1 MFVVLLLLSSF
12 DFEFAGRLPASL
24 SNPATLELAH
34 GNPQRHR
41 DSIHI
46 VVEKFT
52 KSAIEIHV
60 FHQKHIWFRILK
72 CEENWCRKALPR
84 SLSCQEGLLSALC
97 VPGGWF
103 LAGGCVTGGWFL
115 AGVAARKRGPGSG
128 NSARKLLPGSQML
141 PGGPSR
147 QQRAAK
153 SLLTSLSVNKLHLAI
168 GFVVSFFVCI
178 CACSPR
184 GNLAVVIIKMKI

>member
-1 MFVVLLLLSSF
+1 MFVVLLLLFSF

-60 FHQKHIWFRILK
+60 FHQKHIWFRISK

-115 AGVAARKRGPGSG
+115 AGVAARKRGPGSD
-128 NSARKLLPGSQML
+128 NECQEAASWQPNAAR
-141 PGGPSR
+141 
-147 QQRAAK
+147 RAFPPTK
-153 SLLTSLSVNKLHLAI
+153 GCQEPLDVIVREQVTPCNWLCGFLFCLHMCMQPAW
-168 GFVVSFFVCI
+168 
-178 CACSPR
+178 
-184 GNLAVVIIKMKI
+184 